1 MDKKTLLEVKDLS
14 VYFNLREGVLKAVD
28 GVSFNVDKNSTV
40 GIVGESGSGK
50 SVTAQAFM
58 RILPDT
64 AEIKTGEINY
74 YKDPDNPI
82 KIHALPDKSPIL
94 SNIRGKEISMIF
106 QEPMS
111 AFSPLHTIGH
121 QMIECLMLHTP
132 MTKQEARERSIEML
146 AKVGISNPDKRVDQ
160 YSFELSGGMRQ
171 RAMIAIALST
181 NPSIVIADEP
191 TTSLDVTIQAQILK
205 LMKDMQQEFNMSII
219 FITHNLGVIAQ
230 MADTIQIMYL
240 GKIMESGTAEEI
252 FYEPRH
258 PYTINLLKAIPKI
271 GSNTGG
277 KLEAIPGQIPGPFD
291 VQKGCKFCTRCPSA
305 IKGLCDQRSPEI
317 KKYSETHSVFCWK
330 CLEQEK

>member
-1 MDKKTLLEVKDLS
+1 MPLIECELLT
-14 VYFNLREGVLKAVD
+14 
-28 GVSFNVDKNSTV
+28 STWQACIQK
-40 GIVGESGSGK
+40 GIPAE
-50 SVTAQAFM
+50 
-58 RILPDT
+58 T

-82 KIHALPDKSPIL
+82 KIHALPDRSPIL

-146 AKVGISNPDKRVDQ
+146 AKVGISNPDKRIDQ

-205 LMKDMQQEFNMSII
+205 LI

-230 MADTIQIMYL
+230 MADMIQVMYL
-240 GKIMESGTAEEI
+240 GKIMEAGTAEEI

-271 GSNTGG
+271 GSHVNSR
-277 KLEAIPGQIPGPFD
+277 LEAIPGQIPGPFD
-291 VQKGCKFCTRCPSA
+291 IQKGCKFCTRCPSM
-305 IKGLCDQRSPEI
+305 IKGLCDLRTPDI
-317 KKYSETHSVFCWK
+317 KKYSDTHSVYCWR